1 MIRSTIMA
9 FGLILA
15 AATSH
20 ADDVATAHEEMKA
33 MVGGVPSFVEGVAD
47 AALPGMWETL
57 KGLTFSPDTALD
69 PKTKALVSLAVSAQI
84 PCEYCIF
91 MDTGMARQAG
101 ATDQE
106 IAEAVAIAAQTRAWS
121 TIFHGTQV
129 DLEQF
134 KTEMGGS

>member
-1 MIRSTIMA
+1 MIRSILLA
-9 FGLILA
+9 FGVALVA
-15 AATSH
+15 SMSQ
-20 ADDVATAHEEMKA
+20 ADGVKDTRAEIEA
-33 MVGGVPSFVEGVAD
+33 MMGGVPSFADNIAD
-47 AALPGMWETL
+47 AALPGMWKTL
-57 KGLTFSPDTALD
+57 KELTFNPNTALD

-84 PCEYCIF
+84 PCAYCVF

-106 IAEAVAIAAQTRAWS
+106 IAEAVAVAAQTRAWS

-134 KTEMGGS
+134 KAEMGGS